1 MQLDQF
7 SPNTGVANME
17 ELTHLHYQP
26 LAGEPAPQAMVAL
39 QIVLEGRL
47 STRKSRVVNF
57 SGNVFL

>member
-1 MQLDQF
+1 
-7 SPNTGVANME
+7 ME

-47 STRKSRVVNF
+47 RTRKSRVVNF